1 MRRNLPWILLAVS
14 LALNL
19 GLAAGALHFEAEAER
34 LAASSEA
41 RFETIAARLEL
52 TEAQR
57 TGLLAVRA
65 KVQDRREAMG
75 SFRDQRRAALM
86 AELAKPELDR
96 AHLSEVMN
104 GGRDQRRA
112 FFEGLMVD
120 LHGFLAT
127 LTPAQK
133 ESFLAMAGERDF
145 LRGLFGFGPSRG
157 RPEPGPGNQAKN

>member
-34 LAASSEA
+34 LAASAEA

-57 TGLLAVRA
+57 AGLLALRA
-65 KVQDRREAMG
+65 SVQGRREAMG
-75 SFRDQRRAALM
+75 GSRDQRRAVLM

-96 AHLSEVMN
+96 ARLGEVMD
-104 GGRDQRRA
+104 GGGDQRRA
-112 FFEGLMVD
+112 FFEGLMVE

-127 LTPAQK
+127 LTPEQK
-133 ESFLAMAGERDF
+133 KNFLAMAEERYF
-145 LRGLFGFGPSRG
+145 LRGLFGFGHSQG
-157 RPEPGPGNQAKN
+157 RPEPGSQNQAQN

>member
-34 LAASSEA
+34 LGASAEA
-41 RFETIAARLEL
+41 RFETITARLEL
-52 TEAQR
+52 TAVQREA
-57 TGLLAVRA
+57 LLALRA
-65 KVQDRREAMG
+65 MIEDRRGSMG
-75 SFRDQRRAALM
+75 GTRDQRRAALM

-96 AHLSEVMN
+96 AHLREVMDDSQ
-104 GGRDQRRA
+104 DQRRA

-127 LTPAQK
+127 LTPEQR
-133 ESFLAMAGERDF
+133 ENFLAMAEDRHF
-145 LRGLFGFGPSRG
+145 LRGLFGFGSSQG
-157 RPEPGPGNQAKN
+157 RPEPGSQSQIQN

>member
-34 LAASSEA
+34 LSASAEA
-41 RFETIAARLEL
+41 RFETIADRLEL

-57 TGLLAVRA
+57 ADLLALRA
-65 KVQDRREAMG
+65 KIQDRREAMG
-75 SFRDQRRAALM
+75 GSRDQRRAALM
-86 AELAKPELDR
+86 AELTKPELDR
-96 AHLSEVMN
+96 AHLSEVMD
-104 GGRDQRRA
+104 GSQDQRRA
-112 FFEGLMVD
+112 FFEGLMVE

-133 ESFLAMAGERDF
+133 ETFLAMAEERYF
-145 LRGLFGFGPSRG
+145 LRGLFGFGPSQG
-157 RPEPGPGNQAKN
+157 RPESGSQGQAQN